1 MLVTASLAL
10 AYLISAITF
19 IIRWMHLWVR
29 GPHFQPYVS
38 TFLAMQAVFLMWW
51 VCRRHAEQLRFLSTV
66 MYSMAAGYA
75 AGLLALAICP
85 LFEADA
91 AQEAFT
97 VLQCPTTESAIALFW
112 FPVRL
117 LSWLYGGITGGIL
130 ILLSRRWKQQTGERP
145 TASP

>member
-38 TFLAMQAVFLMWW
+38 IFVTMQAVFLLWW
-51 VCRRHAEQLRFLSTV
+51 VCRHRAEELRFLSTV

-75 AGLLALAICP
+75 AGLLAIAICP
-85 LFEADA
+85 LFEADG
-91 AQEAFT
+91 AQERLTA
-97 VLQCPTTESAIALFW
+97 LQIPTIESAMTLFW

-117 LSWLYGGITGGIL
+117 LTWLFGGMTGAIL
-130 ILLSRRWKQQTGERP
+130 MLLSRRWGQPSSKRRA
-145 TASP
+145 ASP

>member
-19 IIRWMHLWVR
+19 IIRWMHLWVH

-38 TFLAMQAVFLMWW
+38 ILLTTQAVFLLWW
-51 VCRRHAEQLRFLSTV
+51 VSRHHAGQLRFFSTV

-75 AGLLALAICP
+75 AGLLAIAICP
-85 LFEADA
+85 LFEADG
-91 AQEAFT
+91 AQERLT
-97 VLQCPTTESAIALFW
+97 VLQMPTIEAALTLFW

-117 LSWLYGGITGGIL
+117 LTWLFGGITGAIL
-130 ILLSRRWKQQTGERP
+130 MLLSRRMGTTEQ
-145 TASP
+145 